1 MTTSGSTNY
10 TVTAYDIML
19 SSYALARVIDPNETL
34 SSWQITQGIASLNKI
49 IKFYQKN
56 GMPLWAIK
64 KSAINLIKGQQSYTC
79 GIGGTGLTERPLR
92 ILEAFYRDGDSSD
105 TPLDRVSRE
114 EYWNLGD
121 KTIEGV
127 PNQIYYDPQIDL
139 GVLYVYNTADA
150 NTAGNDIHIIYQ
162 RPFEDIDNQTN
173 TFDIPQ
179 EWYIVLEYRLAVDLA
194 FRNGIKQT
202 RIAQLKSAADEYFY
216 EVLWWDREDVPTQ
229 IVPGED

>member
-10 TVTAYDIML
+10 SVTAGDLLL
-19 SSYALARVIDPNETL
+19 SSYTLARVVDPNETL

-49 IKFYQKN
+49 IKFFQKN

-64 KSAINLIKGQQSYTC
+64 KGIINLIKGQQSYTC
-79 GIGGTGLTERPLR
+79 GASGTGLTERPLR
-92 ILEAFYRDGDSSD
+92 IVEAFYRDGASSD

-179 EWYIVLEYRLAVDLA
+179 EWYIVLEYKLAVDLA

-202 RIAQLKSAADEYFY
+202 RIAQLKAEAGEYFY